1 MTKRPEEDRLL
12 SRYIIVSKISFV
24 KLFCRNLFPLIP
36 PTHFTHL
43 GAPNLSRLK
52 KIRLCLVRHVH
63 RFHQHRPVDWW
74 GQDKSNMNTFQSNVW
89 SSLSGL
95 LERSSISFE
104 SNSAGQLVHDH
115 SYFLPVLAQIWSEL
129 REKYFPDFGH
139 FGWLD
144 QMQILHWEK
153 YKHSAKQILPR
164 FWAPGEVVLE
174 LCWRFWRGCDRKK
187 WKNVTHIQS
196 GHTQEG

>member
-36 PTHFTHL
+36 PTPFTHL

-115 SYFLPVLAQIWSEL
+115 SYFLPSVSDSSVDESEDVTDDL
-129 REKYFPDFGH
+129 KFACEPPCPAKFKTRYHLDRHKSGTTCFHKLPFVCDLCGKRYRTEESKASH
-139 FGWLD
+139 FSKGRCVKAT
-144 QMQILHWEK
+144 E
-153 YKHSAKQILPR
+153 S
-164 FWAPGEVVLE
+164 
-174 LCWRFWRGCDRKK
+174 
-187 WKNVTHIQS
+187 
-196 GHTQEG
+196 